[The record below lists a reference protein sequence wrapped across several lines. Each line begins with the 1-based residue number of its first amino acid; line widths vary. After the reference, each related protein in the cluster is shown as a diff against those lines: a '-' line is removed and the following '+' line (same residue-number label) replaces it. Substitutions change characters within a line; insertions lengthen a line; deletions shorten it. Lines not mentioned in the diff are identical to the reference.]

1 MLNPDDWKRLEA
13 LFHQAC
19 ELPAP
24 ERERFVQEHVADHPR
39 VRAELEKMLE
49 AAAAA
54 TQRLHEPLRE
64 AAARLAERDPP
75 APVAGMRFG
84 PWEVDRLLGRG
95 GMGHVYLGHRADGT
109 YERQVA
115 IKVIG
120 ARDQQRR
127 VRDYFEFERQM
138 LAQMQHPAIA
148 QIFDAGDD
156 TEGRLYLVMEYIEGA
171 SLMRWCH
178 EHRVDLRQR
187 IRLLIQVAEGVQHA
201 HQKGVVHRDLKP
213 GNILVGSVDGQAV
226 PKIIDFGIAAR
237 IDTAERI
244 EAAGTPGYMSPEQA
258 TSGMDVDSRSDVYAL
273 GAILF
278 ELVSGRRPAH
288 AQSDT
293 SQEPLRPSDRIS
305 TLTPDEIS
313 QLSEALDTPVPRLRR
328 TLRDDLDWIVAKATQ
343 PERDLRYA
351 SAAAFAE
358 DLQRWL
364 DGFQPHSA
372 PPQRLRAWRKFVQRN
387 RLGVATAVA
396 VLVAILGGLA
406 TSTWAWQQAQ
416 RAMSR
421 EQAVSHFLT
430 DVLTS
435 IDPIITHDLDQALMR
450 RVLDTASTRISVDLA
465 NEPEARVRIESTLAR
480 TYANLGDGQRARS
493 HAQTALDI
501 ARTHLGPKHLAT
513 LDAGQELANL
523 LTRQGELEQAETLL
537 RELLPQAAGT
547 VREEP
552 VLGPL
557 MQSRLGWNLR
567 LQGRL
572 DEALPLLQTAYET
585 LLQRVGPDHPRSIDA
600 GQYYAIA
607 LQESGDLPQAIV
619 LMKDLVARQ
628 TAQLGNQHP
637 QTLAL
642 RNSLANFQLQNGDLA
657 AGAAELRA
665 LIEAI
670 GQQHGTATAM
680 LPVLQVNLASV
691 LQRQGT
697 PEALDEAG
705 SLYQQSV
712 DAQLAQQGPDNP
724 QSITMRRMRSEWLA
738 QVGQL
743 QAARLEWTAIVA
755 SARKV
760 FGEKHPRV
768 AENLMGLAKVELA
781 LGATEDARSHAQA
794 ALALLTNSDDHK
806 EVEDELA
813 KLIASLDASAPST
826 P

>member
-1 MLNPDDWKRLEA
+1 MLKPDDWKRVEA

-19 ELPAP
+19 DLSPP
-24 ERERFVQEHVADHPR
+24 ERERFMREHVADHPAM
-39 VRAELEKMLE
+39 RAELEKMLE

-54 TQRLHEPLRE
+54 TERLNKP
-64 AAARLAERDPP
+64 LAEASVRPTARDVPEP
-75 APVAGMRFG
+75 AAGARFG
-84 PWEVDRLLGRG
+84 PWEVDRLLGKG
-95 GMGHVYLGHRADGT
+95 GMGHVYLGHRADGA
-109 YERQVA
+109 YEREVA

-120 ARDQQRR
+120 AHDHPRR

-138 LAQMQHPAIA
+138 LARMQHPAIA
-148 QIFDAGDD
+148 QIFDAGSDV
-156 TEGRLYLVMEYIEGA
+156 EGRLYLVMEYIDGA

-178 EHRVDLRQR
+178 EHRVHLRQR
-187 IRLLIQVAEGVQHA
+187 IRLLIQVADGVQHA

-213 GNILVGSVDGQAV
+213 GNILVGLVDGQPV

-237 IDTAERI
+237 IDTDDRI

-278 ELVSGRRPAH
+278 ELVSGRRPVH
-288 AQSDT
+288 SGSDT
-293 SQEPLRPSDRIS
+293 SQAPLRPSDRIS

-364 DGFQPHSA
+364 DGYPPHSA
-372 PPQRLRAWRKFVQRN
+372 PPQRLRAWHKFVRRN
-387 RLGVATAVA
+387 RLGVATATTA
-396 VLVAILGGLA
+396 LVAILAGLA

-416 RAMSR
+416 RAMVR

-435 IDPIITHDLDQALMR
+435 IDPVLSHDLDQALMR
-450 RVLDTASTRISVDLA
+450 RVLETASMRIATDLA
-465 NEPEARVRIESTLAR
+465 DEPEARVRIESTLSS
-480 TYANLGDGQRARS
+480 TYANLGDRKRALN

-501 ARTHLGPKHLAT
+501 ARTQLGPNRLAT
-513 LDAGQELANL
+513 LNAGQELAYL
-523 LTRQGELEQAETLL
+523 LTLQGELQQAEALL
-537 RELLPQAAGT
+537 RELLPHASGT
-547 VREEP
+547 ARENP
-552 VLGPL
+552 VLEPRI
-557 MQSRLGWNLR
+557 QSRLGWNLR
-567 LQGRL
+567 MQGRL
-572 DEALPLLQTAYET
+572 DEALPLLRTGYET

-607 LQESGDLPQAIV
+607 LEGSGDLPGAII
-619 LMKDLVARQ
+619 LMQDLVERQAR
-628 TAQLGNQHP
+628 QLGNDHP

-642 RNSLANFQLQNGDLA
+642 RNSLANFQLESGDFA
-657 AGAAELRA
+657 AAETELRA
-665 LIEAI
+665 LIEVI

-680 LPVLQVNLASV
+680 LPVLQVNLASA
-691 LQRQGT
+691 LQEKGT
-697 PEALDEAG
+697 PDALTEAG
-705 SLYQQSV
+705 LLYQHSV

-724 QSITMRRMRSEWLA
+724 QSITMRRMRTEWLV

-743 QAARLEWTAIVA
+743 QAARLEWEAIVA

-760 FGEKHPRV
+760 FGEKHARV
-768 AENLMGLAKVELA
+768 ADNLRSLAEVELA
-781 LGATEDARSHAQA
+781 LGAAEDARTHAKA
-794 ALALLTNSDDHK
+794 ALALLAGSNDQK
-806 EVEDELA
+806 ELTDKLDKLLA
-813 KLIASLDASAPST
+813 SIDAT
-826 P
+826 PPGKP